1 MTDAHRFSSDTSS
14 GPPGLTAWGRAFGI
28 ASLLHLTLPDVQ
40 EPGWIGPAVLEAVGA
55 LWLLYRPAASA
66 FALCAL
72 GTALPLLLLRDVLTQ
87 SMYLTWAASLG
98 CLAALGRAGGFR
110 DAIRLLTAG
119 TYLLA
124 TVHKLN
130 TGFLDPSISCANHAV
145 AQFVDRWAW
154 LSPVEGVEGVLPVVT
169 LGVELLLAWLVFR
182 GSSWMWLV
190 GLVFHLPLTV
200 TLAPAFGPVVMSGYV
215 AAIRPRDAVTVRWI
229 WARRK
234 GALVLGGL
242 LVLGLDVVSTGALV
256 GPILSVK
263 LLLAGAIGA
272 GGVLLVWGGAKS
284 RPPRAGMAARVVL
297 AAWLLHGLT
306 PYFGIQY
313 QHTGAMLSNLRVD
326 VECHNSLVFP
336 RAMVGL
342 DPYLRVTSARIGQG
356 QRAAREKVLESS
368 LWNVAAL
375 HTMRRNWCR
384 PHLRP
389 IALKGTWRGR
399 AFAIDDLCD
408 DAWIS
413 ALPGAQW
420 LPAGFQRFQKN
431 LPRAC
436 AAACIH

>member
-1 MTDAHRFSSDTSS
+1 
-14 GPPGLTAWGRAFGI
+14 
-28 ASLLHLTLPDVQ
+28 
-40 EPGWIGPAVLEAVGA
+40 
-55 LWLLYRPAASA
+55 
-66 FALCAL
+66 
-72 GTALPLLLLRDVLTQ
+72 
-87 SMYLTWAASLG
+87 
-98 CLAALGRAGGFR
+98 
-110 DAIRLLTAG
+110 
-119 TYLLA
+119 
-124 TVHKLN
+124 
-130 TGFLDPSISCANHAV
+130 
-145 AQFVDRWAW
+145 
-154 LSPVEGVEGVLPVVT
+154 
-169 LGVELLLAWLVFR
+169 
-182 GSSWMWLV
+182 
-190 GLVFHLPLTV
+190 
-200 TLAPAFGPVVMSGYV
+200 
-215 AAIRPRDAVTVRWI
+215 
-229 WARRK
+229 
-234 GALVLGGL
+234 
-242 LVLGLDVVSTGALV
+242 
-256 GPILSVK
+256 
-263 LLLAGAIGA
+263 
-272 GGVLLVWGGAKS
+272 
-284 RPPRAGMAARVVL
+284 MAARVVL